1 MKSDEFM
8 RVLCKRLGELGV
20 GDMDTSY
27 RYQLPLLGSWQIDMR
42 SSRKSV
48 AVTLG
53 LCPVTLG
60 LYPYSVLIPDLPF
73 RLVLRVDCETAW
85 SWVHV
90 ERICGYI
97 LRVMARYADIR
108 VTEYHKACGL

>member
-27 RYQLPLLGSWQIDMR
+27 RYQLRLLGSWQIGMR

-53 LCPVTLG
+53 LH
-60 LYPYSVLIPDLPF
+60 PYSVLIPDLPF

-97 LRVMARYADIR
+97 LRVMARDADNR
-108 VTEYHKACGL
+108 VTEYHKACESL